1 MPTIYKNGL
10 VYGGSAGTANLIQAT
25 DVNGNTSNVQA
36 ELDKIAPLNY
46 SALNHN
52 NIYRGIMLVD
62 EVNNTGKYTLE
73 ELYQMVDTEDAS
85 DIYIGDIIRVNRA
98 AVTYT
103 PAGGSSTTD
112 PAQVIDWVVM
122 GIDWQ
127 RFMGSYG
134 TARIENFHL
143 VLVPKD
149 GFKTL
154 AHMNSTNITTGG
166 FISSDMFTNI
176 LPAYQ
181 TAILN
186 SLNGH
191 LVYYEDYFSS
201 AVDAN
206 VTSTASGS
214 YAGATSANTTAT
226 VVAPLLNEIE
236 IYGFQIASSDI
247 RDKGRANAQLPG
259 FRLNPRL
266 MVKDIKDGT
275 TSRWWA
281 SGVVRDTRFLAI
293 GESGDPQA
301 RSASS
306 TAMIVPKVIFGRDSY
321 SH

>member
-25 DVNGNTSNVQA
+25 DVNGGTSNVQA
-36 ELDKIAPLNY
+36 ELDKITSLNY

-73 ELYQMVDTEDAS
+73 ELYQMVDAEDAS

-112 PAQVIDWVVM
+112 PAQVIDWIVM
-122 GIDWQ
+122 GIDCQ
-127 RFMGSYG
+127 RFFGTYG

-149 GFKTL
+149 GFKTQ
-154 AHMNSTNITTGG
+154 AHMNSTNTTTGG
-166 FISSDMFTNI
+166 FVSSDMFTNI

-181 TAILN
+181 TAILEC
-186 SLNGH
+186 LNGH
-191 LVYYEDYFSS
+191 LVYYDEYLSKS
-201 AVDAN
+201 VDVN
-206 VTSTASGS
+206 GKVDSNQRHVVVT
-214 YAGATSANTTAT
+214 
-226 VVAPLLNEIE
+226 PLLNQIE
-236 IYGFQIASSDI
+236 IYGYQLASSSI
-247 RDKGRANAQLPG
+247 KDKGQANSQLPG

-266 MVKDIKDGT
+266 MIKDIKDST
-275 TSRWWA
+275 TSSWWI
-281 SGVVRDTRFLAI
+281 SGVFSSNNFL
-293 GESGDPQA
+293 GVSVTGGWLA
-301 RSASS
+301 RNPSS
-306 TAMIVPKVIFGRDSY
+306 TSMIVPKVIFGRDSY
-321 SH
+321 NH